1 MDKLNLEK
9 TLESVLSN
17 LDISPTDFELA
28 RKRYLSVAQYLESGQ
43 YESGKN
49 IDIYLQGSFR
59 LGTVIRPYRNKQNAD
74 YDIDQV
80 CEINGNYTT
89 PSQLKHD
96 VGDWLYM
103 NENYKRML
111 DEEGRRC
118 WTLKYASSAEH
129 PGFHLDILPAR
140 NENEIS
146 TKINIT
152 HKVEK
157 NYAWRSSNPKGFYS
171 WFKNINTFDSLL
183 FEEQRKAIYSK
194 NIELYE
200 SVNDVPK
207 QLIRTTLQRS
217 IQLLKRHRDVYFES
231 NKYKPI
237 SIIITTICAHKYQK
251 KSILDTVKNFAD
263 YAANRLELLMS
274 GQSLPIDNVLDY
286 IDNKWIVKNP
296 TDENEN
302 FADKWSKNPQLAKN
316 FFAWI
321 YQLRRDVDAFRESK
335 SVKELNLASSFDQ
348 ENVSSY
354 REILT
359 QKMVE
364 GAVESNKP
372 FLDLIH
378 QGIEGKVSWDVIE
391 KIAKRNVDKEQDQE
405 SEDIACVNF
414 YQVKIHSGKGIS
426 EAEKTHIKSI
436 LSRNENRAD
445 FKFCCNLLLGSAS
458 STMLSDCIKSRND
471 DVLSWPIIRLAKEQ
485 IKENSSTI
493 IPELS

>member
-1 MDKLNLEK
+1 MDKLNEEK
-9 TLESVLSN
+9 ILESALSN

-28 RKRYLSVAQYLESGQ
+28 RKRYLSIAQYLESGN
-43 YESGKN
+43 YESGSN

-80 CEINGNYTT
+80 CEINGNDTT

-96 VGDWLYM
+96 VGDWLNE
-103 NENYKRML
+103 NENYKSML

-118 WTLKYASSAEH
+118 WTLKYASSDGR

-140 NENEIS
+140 LENELSPKIS
-146 TKINIT
+146 IT

-157 NYAWRSSNPKGFYS
+157 NYAWRSSNPKGYYN
-171 WFKNINTFDSLL
+171 WFKNINTFESLL
-183 FEEQRKAIYSK
+183 FEEQRKAIYSG
-194 NIELYE
+194 NMELYE

-207 QLIRTTLQRS
+207 QLIRTSLQRS
-217 IQLLKRHRDVYFES
+217 IQLLKRHRDVFFDLNE
-231 NKYKPI
+231 YKPI

-251 KSILDTVKNFAD
+251 KGVLATVKSFGD
-263 YAANRLELLMS
+263 YVANRLELLMS

-286 IDNKWIVKNP
+286 IDNKWVVRNP
-296 TDENEN
+296 TNGNEN
-302 FADKWSKNPQLAKN
+302 FADKWTKNSQLSKN

-321 YQLRRDVDAFRESK
+321 YQLRRDIDAFRESK
-335 SVKELNLASSFDQ
+335 LVKELNLVSLFAQ

-359 QKMVE
+359 NQMMD
-364 GAVESNKP
+364 GNVESKKK

-378 QGIEGKVSWDVIE
+378 QGIEGKISWGVIE
-391 KIAKRNVDKEQDQE
+391 KIAKRNVDKVQKQE
-405 SEDIACVNF
+405 PEDIAWVNY

-426 EAEKTHIKSI
+426 ETEKSHIKSI

-458 STMLSDCIKSRND
+458 NTMLRDCIKSRND
-471 DVLSWPIIRLAKEQ
+471 EVLSWPIIRLAKDQ

-493 IPELS
+493 IPEL